1 MKSRIKMP
9 KVADSVDEVVVSE
22 VVARVGQVVKAGDPL
37 LLVETDKTQVEVPSP
52 VGGVIVEILVSVD
65 QDVSTGNY
73 IAEIDVQ

>member
-37 LLVETDKTQVEVPSP
+37 LLVETDKTQVAVPSP

>member
-1 MKSRIKMP
+1 MKSRRKMP
-9 KVADSVDEVVVSE
+9 KVADSVDEGVVSE
-22 VVARVGQVVKAGDPL
+22 VVARVGQVVQAGDPL

>member
-52 VGGVIVEILVSVD
+52 GGGVIVEILVSVD